1 MVQIPETP
9 NLEPRVSNHNNRR
22 RANRPYLP
30 TYIVNL
36 HLPFSGPAT
45 ASPGPPLVG
54 PFSTTRHL
62 IFPSSRNS
70 DRICWQPT
78 ETAYAYERWKLWRG
92 GKGVSFSSHG
102 AVKKGRQ
109 VENITRKGLLD
120 DRVG

>member
-1 MVQIPETP
+1 PQQSPACQPTLFANVGT
-9 NLEPRVSNHNNRR
+9 LLTSTYLSADPRPHH
-22 RANRPYLP
+22 RALP
-30 TYIVNL
+30 SSVR
-36 HLPFSGPAT
+36 SQ
-45 ASPGPPLVG
+45 
-54 PFSTTRHL
+54 R
-62 IFPSSRNS
+62 SRNS